1 MNAKNTDFGTF
12 AQDVML
18 GLNSTPKTL
27 PSKYFYDSKGDK
39 LFQQIMALPEYYLT
53 RKEYEVLEGQHKQ
66 ILAKIL
72 ALDEP
77 FNLVEL
83 GAGDGMKTKILLRY
97 LSEKKIEFTYYPVD
111 FSGSVLE
118 ELEESLA
125 KELPSLKVNPIQ
137 DTYRESLK
145 KQVWEDGKP
154 NLILFLGANL
164 GNFGVDEAKNII
176 DHLRVGTKRGDLVLI
191 GFDLKK
197 DPQTILNAYHDKQGV
212 TREFNMN
219 LLDRINRELDA
230 DFDRESFIHWP
241 TYDPVSGECRSY
253 LVSQKSQVV
262 TIGTLNQTFEFEAFE
277 SIFTE
282 ISKKYN
288 LSEISH
294 LASLGGF
301 EVKENFMDSEGYF
314 ADVLW
319 EKK

>member
-27 PSKYFYDSKGDK
+27 PSKYFYDAKGDK

-53 RKEYEVLEGQHKQ
+53 RKEYDVLEGQHEQ
-66 ILAKIL
+66 ILAEIL
-72 ALDEP
+72 ALDKT

-97 LSEKKIEFTYYPVD
+97 LAKMEVEFTYFPVD

-118 ELEESLA
+118 ELEESLSFEFPA
-125 KELPSLKVNPIQ
+125 LEVKPIQ

-145 KQVWEDGKP
+145 KQVWENGKP

-164 GNFGVDEAKNII
+164 GNFGADEAKNII
-176 DHLRVGTKRGDLVLI
+176 DHLRVGTKKGDFVLI

-197 DPQTILNAYHDKQGV
+197 DPQVILNAYHDKQGV
-212 TREFNMN
+212 TREFNLN

-230 DFDRESFIHWP
+230 DFDRESFTHWP

-253 LVSQKSQVV
+253 LVSQKSQEV
-262 TIGTLNQTFEFEAFE
+262 TIGALNQTFEFEEFE

-282 ISKKYN
+282 ISKKYS

-301 EVKENFMDSEGYF
+301 DVKENFMDSEGYF

-319 EKK
+319 VKK

>member
-18 GLNSTPKTL
+18 GLNSNPKTL
-27 PSKYFYDSKGDK
+27 PSKYFYDAKGDK

-53 RKEYEVLEGQHKQ
+53 RKEYEILEGQHRQ
-66 ILAKIL
+66 ILAEIVSLQK
-72 ALDEP
+72 P

-97 LSEKKIEFTYYPVD
+97 LTDRKIEFTYYPVD
-111 FSGSVLE
+111 FSGSVLV

-125 KELPSLKVNPIQ
+125 EEFPTLEVHPIQ
-137 DTYRESLK
+137 DTYRDSLK

-154 NLILFLGANL
+154 NLILFMGANL
-164 GNFGVDEAKNII
+164 GNFGVEEAKNII
-176 DHLRVGTKRGDLVLI
+176 DHLRVGTKKGDLVLI

-197 DPQTILNAYHDKQGV
+197 DPQTILNAYHDEQGV
-212 TREFNMN
+212 TREFNLN

-230 DFDRESFIHWP
+230 DFDRDSFVHWP
-241 TYDPVSGECRSY
+241 IYNPVSGECRSY
-253 LVSQKSQVV
+253 LVSQKAQTV
-262 TIGTLNQTFEFEAFE
+262 TIGALNQTFYFEAFE

-282 ISKKYN
+282 ISKKYS

-294 LASLGGF
+294 LAALGGF
-301 EVKENFMDSEGYF
+301 EVMGNFVDSEGYF

-319 EKK
+319 VKK

>member
-27 PSKYFYDSKGDK
+27 PSKYFYNAKGDK
-39 LFQQIMALPEYYLT
+39 LFQKIMALPEYYLT
-53 RKEYEVLEGQHKQ
+53 RKEYEILEGQCQQ
-66 ILAKIL
+66 ILASIL
-72 ALDEP
+72 SRNEP

-97 LSEKKIEFTYYPVD
+97 LVGRKAEFTYYPVD
-111 FSGSVLE
+111 FSGSVLA
-118 ELEESLA
+118 ELEDSLA
-125 KELPSLKVNPIQ
+125 NELPGLEVKPIQ
-137 DTYRESLK
+137 DTYRDSLK
-145 KQVWEDGKP
+145 KQEWENGRP

-164 GNFGVDEAKNII
+164 GNFGADEAKNIV
-176 DHLRVGTKRGDLVLI
+176 DHLRVGTKKSDLVLL

-219 LLDRINRELDA
+219 LLDRINEELDA
-230 DFDRESFIHWP
+230 DFDRGSFTHWP

-253 LVSQKSQVV
+253 LVSQKNQVV
-262 TIGTLNQTFEFEAFE
+262 TIGALNQTFEFEAFE

-282 ISKKYN
+282 ISKKYS
-288 LSEISH
+288 LSEISV
-294 LASLGGF
+294 LAALGGF
-301 EVKENFMDSEGYF
+301 EVKQNFVDSEGFF

-319 EKK
+319 EKR

>member
-27 PSKYFYDSKGDK
+27 PSKYFYDAKGDK

-66 ILAKIL
+66 ILTEII
-72 ALDEP
+72 ALDKP

-97 LSEKKIEFTYYPVD
+97 LTEMNVEFTYYPVD

-125 KELPSLKVNPIQ
+125 TEFPALNVNPIQ
-137 DTYRESLK
+137 DTYRDSLK
-145 KQVWEDGKP
+145 KQVWENGKP

-164 GNFGVDEAKNII
+164 GNFGMDEAKNII
-176 DHLRVGTKRGDLVLI
+176 DHLRVGTKKGDLVLL

-197 DPQTILNAYHDKQGV
+197 NPQIILNAYHDKQGV

-219 LLDRINRELDA
+219 LLDRINSELDA
-230 DFDRESFIHWP
+230 DFDRDSFTHWP

-262 TIGTLNQTFEFEAFE
+262 TIGALNQSFEFEAFE

-282 ISKKYN
+282 ISKKYS

-319 EKK
+319 VKK

>member
-1 MNAKNTDFGTF
+1 
-12 AQDVML
+12 
-18 GLNSTPKTL
+18 
-27 PSKYFYDSKGDK
+27 
-39 LFQQIMALPEYYLT
+39 
-53 RKEYEVLEGQHKQ
+53 
-66 ILAKIL
+66 
-72 ALDEP
+72 
-77 FNLVEL
+77 
-83 GAGDGMKTKILLRY
+83 MKTKILLRY
-97 LSEKKIEFTYYPVD
+97 LIEKKVEFTYYPVD

-125 KELPSLKVNPIQ
+125 TEFPALIVNPIQ
-137 DTYRESLK
+137 DTYRDSLK
-145 KQVWEDGKP
+145 KQIWEDGKP

-176 DHLRVGTKRGDLVLI
+176 DHLRVGTKKGDLVLL

-197 DPQTILNAYHDKQGV
+197 NPQIILNAYHDKQGV
-212 TREFNMN
+212 TRGFNMN
-219 LLDRINRELDA
+219 LLDRINKELDA
-230 DFDRESFIHWP
+230 DFDRDSFTHWP

-253 LVSQKSQVV
+253 LVSQIAQEV
-262 TIGTLNQTFEFEAFE
+262 TIGALNQSFEFEAFE

-282 ISKKYN
+282 ISKKYS
-288 LSEISH
+288 LSEISY

>member
-27 PSKYFYDSKGDK
+27 PSKYFYDAKGDK

-53 RKEYEVLEGQHKQ
+53 RKEYEILELQHEQILEQ
-66 ILAKIL
+66 ILASNQ
-72 ALDEP
+72 P

-97 LSEKKIEFTYYPVD
+97 LTEKKAEFTYYPVD

-118 ELEESLA
+118 ELEQSLA
-125 KELPSLKVNPIQ
+125 KELPQLTVNSIQ

-145 KQVWEDGKP
+145 KQVWEDGRP
-154 NLILFLGANL
+154 NLILFMGANL

-176 DHLRVGTKRGDLVLI
+176 DHLRVGTKRGDLVLL

-197 DPQTILNAYHDKQGV
+197 NPQTILNAYHDEQGV

-230 DFDRESFIHWP
+230 DFDRDSFVHWP

-253 LVSQKSQVV
+253 LVSQKSQAV
-262 TIGTLNQTFEFEAFE
+262 TIGALNQHVVFEAFE

-282 ISKKYN
+282 ISKKYS
-288 LSEISH
+288 LSEISN

>member
-27 PSKYFYDSKGDK
+27 PSKYFYDAKGDK

-53 RKEYEVLEGQHKQ
+53 RKEYEILEGQHEQ
-66 ILAKIL
+66 ILKSILKIGK
-72 ALDEP
+72 P
-77 FNLVEL
+77 FNLIEL
-83 GAGDGMKTKILLRY
+83 GAGDGLKTKILLRF
-97 LSEKKIEFTYYPVD
+97 LVNNEIDFIYYPVD

-118 ELEESLA
+118 ELEQSLA
-125 KELPSLKVNPIQ
+125 EEMPNLEVNPIQ
-137 DTYRESLK
+137 STYRESLK
-145 KQVWEDGKP
+145 NQEWENGRP

-164 GNFGVDEAKNII
+164 GNFGVEEAKNII
-176 DHLRVGTKRGDLVLI
+176 DHLRVGTRKGDQVLL

-197 DPQTILNAYHDKQGV
+197 NPNIILDAYNDEQGV

-219 LLDRINRELDA
+219 LLDRINKELDA
-230 DFDRESFIHWP
+230 DFDRNSFVHWP

-253 LVSQKSQVV
+253 LVSLKSQAVS
-262 TIGTLNQTFEFEAFE
+262 IGALNQTFEFEAFE

-282 ISKKYN
+282 ISKKYS

-301 EVKENFMDSEGYF
+301 EVNQNFLDSDGYF

>member
-1 MNAKNTDFGTF
+1 MTAKNTDFGTF

-18 GLNSTPKTL
+18 GLNASPKTL
-27 PSKYFYDSKGDK
+27 PSKYFYDAKGDK

-53 RKEYEVLEGQHKQ
+53 RKEYEILEGQHEQ
-66 ILAKIL
+66 ILAEIL
-72 ALDEP
+72 ALGKP

-83 GAGDGMKTKILLRY
+83 GAGDGLKTKILLRY
-97 LSEKKIEFTYYPVD
+97 LTGKKVEFTYYPVD

-118 ELEESLA
+118 ELEDSLA
-125 KELPSLKVNPIQ
+125 KELPELVVKPLQ
-137 DTYRESLK
+137 DTYRDSLK
-145 KQVWEDGKP
+145 KQVWEDGRP
-154 NLILFLGANL
+154 NLILFMGANL

-176 DHLRVGTKRGDLVLI
+176 DHLRVGTKKADLVLL

-197 DPQTILNAYHDKQGV
+197 DPQIILQAYNDKQGV
-212 TREFNMN
+212 TRDFNLN

-230 DFDRESFIHWP
+230 DFDRELFIHWP
-241 TYDPVSGECRSY
+241 TYNPVSGECRSY

-262 TIGTLNQTFEFEAFE
+262 TIGALNQSFQFEAFE

-282 ISKKYN
+282 ISKKYS

-301 EVKENFMDSEGYF
+301 EVKENFMDNEGYF

-319 EKK
+319 VKK

>member
-27 PSKYFYDSKGDK
+27 PSKYFYDAKGDK

-53 RKEYEVLEGQHKQ
+53 RKEYEILEGQHEQ
-66 ILAKIL
+66 ILNSILKIGK
-72 ALDEP
+72 P
-77 FNLVEL
+77 FNLIEL
-83 GAGDGMKTKILLRY
+83 GAGDGLKTKILLRF
-97 LSEKKIEFTYYPVD
+97 LVNNEIDFIYYPVD

-118 ELEESLA
+118 ELEQSLA
-125 KELPSLKVNPIQ
+125 EEMPNLEVNPIQ
-137 DTYRESLK
+137 STYRESLK
-145 KQVWEDGKP
+145 NQEWENGRP
-154 NLILFLGANL
+154 NLMLFLGANL
-164 GNFGVDEAKNII
+164 GNFGVEEAKNII
-176 DHLRVGTKRGDLVLI
+176 DHLRVGTRKGDQVLL

-197 DPQTILNAYHDKQGV
+197 NPNIILDAYNDEQGV

-230 DFDRESFIHWP
+230 DFDRNSFVHWP

-253 LVSQKSQVV
+253 LVSLKSQAVS
-262 TIGTLNQTFEFEAFE
+262 IGALNQTFEFEAFE

-282 ISKKYN
+282 ISKKYS

-301 EVKENFMDSEGYF
+301 EVNQNFLDSDGYF

>member
-1 MNAKNTDFGTF
+1 MNAKNTDFGSF

-53 RKEYEVLEGQHKQ
+53 RKEYEILELQHEQILEQ
-66 ILAKIL
+66 ILASSQ
-72 ALDEP
+72 P

-97 LSEKKIEFTYYPVD
+97 LTEKKVEFTYYPVD

-118 ELEESLA
+118 ELEVSLA
-125 KELPSLKVNPIQ
+125 NELPELVVKPLQ
-137 DTYRESLK
+137 DTYRVSLK
-145 KQVWEDGKP
+145 KQVWEDGRP
-154 NLILFLGANL
+154 NLILFMGANL
-164 GNFGVDEAKNII
+164 GNFGVEEAKNII
-176 DHLRVGTKRGDLVLI
+176 DHLRVGTKKGDLVLL

-197 DPQTILNAYHDKQGV
+197 NPQTILSAYHDEQGV

-230 DFDRESFIHWP
+230 NFERDSFVHWP

-253 LVSQKSQVV
+253 LVSLKTQDV
-262 TIGTLNQTFEFEAFE
+262 TIGALNQIFKFEAFE

-282 ISKKYN
+282 ISKKYS
-288 LSEISH
+288 LSEISY

>member
-53 RKEYEVLEGQHKQ
+53 RKEYEVLEGQHKL
-66 ILAKIL
+66 ILAENL
-72 ALDEP
+72 ALNEP

-137 DTYRESLK
+137 DTYRDSLK

-197 DPQTILNAYHDKQGV
+197 DPQTILNAYHDKKGV

-262 TIGTLNQTFEFEAFE
+262 TIGALNQTFEFEAFE

-282 ISKKYN
+282 ISKKYS

-301 EVKENFMDSEGYF
+301 KVKENFMDSEGYF

>member
-27 PSKYFYDSKGDK
+27 PSKYFYDAKGDK

-53 RKEYEVLEGQHKQ
+53 RKEYEILEGQHEQ
-66 ILAKIL
+66 ILKSILKIGK
-72 ALDEP
+72 P
-77 FNLVEL
+77 FNLIEL
-83 GAGDGMKTKILLRY
+83 GAGDGLKTKILLRF
-97 LSEKKIEFTYYPVD
+97 LVNNEIDFIYYPVD

-118 ELEESLA
+118 ELKQSLA
-125 KELPSLKVNPIQ
+125 EEMPNLEVNPIQ
-137 DTYRESLK
+137 STYRESLK
-145 KQVWEDGKP
+145 NQEWENGRP
-154 NLILFLGANL
+154 NLMLFLGANL
-164 GNFGVDEAKNII
+164 GNFGVEEAKNII
-176 DHLRVGTKRGDLVLI
+176 DHLRVGTRKGDQVLL

-197 DPQTILNAYHDKQGV
+197 NPNIILDAYNDEQGV

-219 LLDRINRELDA
+219 LLDRINKELDA
-230 DFDRESFIHWP
+230 DFDRNSFVHWP

-253 LVSQKSQVV
+253 LVSLKSQAVS
-262 TIGTLNQTFEFEAFE
+262 IGALNQTFEFEAFE

-282 ISKKYN
+282 ISKKYS

-301 EVKENFMDSEGYF
+301 EVNQNFLDSDGYF

>member
-12 AQDVML
+12 AQDVLL

-27 PSKYFYDSKGDK
+27 PSKYFYDAKGDK

-53 RKEYEVLEGQHKQ
+53 RKEYEVLECQHEQ
-66 ILAKIL
+66 ILAEIL
-72 ALDEP
+72 ALDKP

-97 LSEKKIEFTYYPVD
+97 LTEKKVEFTYYPVD

-125 KELPSLKVNPIQ
+125 MEFPELKVNSIQ
-137 DTYRESLK
+137 DTYRDSLK
-145 KQVWEDGKP
+145 KQIWEDGKP

-164 GNFGVDEAKNII
+164 GNFGADEAKNII

-197 DPQTILNAYHDKQGV
+197 NPRTILDAYHDKQGV
-212 TREFNMN
+212 TREFNLN
-219 LLDRINRELDA
+219 LLDRINSELDA
-230 DFDRESFIHWP
+230 DFDRDSFVHWP
-241 TYDPVSGECRSY
+241 TYDPVRGECRSY
-253 LVSQKSQVV
+253 LVSQKSQIV
-262 TIGTLNQTFEFEAFE
+262 TIGGLNQSFEFEAFE

-282 ISKKYN
+282 ISKKYS

-301 EVKENFMDSEGYF
+301 NVVESFLDSEGYF

-319 EKK
+319 AKK

>member
-18 GLNSTPKTL
+18 GLTSQPKTL
-27 PSKYFYDSKGDK
+27 PSKYFYDAKGDK
-39 LFQQIMALPEYYLT
+39 LFQKIMALPEYYLT
-53 RKEYEVLEGQHKQ
+53 RKEYEILEGQHEQ
-66 ILAKIL
+66 ILAPVL
-72 ALDEP
+72 ALGEP

-97 LSEKKIEFTYYPVD
+97 LAEMRVEFTYYPVD

-118 ELEESLA
+118 ELEDSLA
-125 KELPSLKVNPIQ
+125 EELPALRVNPLQ

-145 KQVWEDGKP
+145 KQLWEDGRP

-164 GNFGVDEAKNII
+164 GNFGAEEAKNII
-176 DHLRVGTKRGDLVLI
+176 NHLRVGTKKGDQVLL

-197 DPQTILNAYHDKQGV
+197 DPQTILNAYHDSKGV
-212 TREFNMN
+212 TREFNLN

-230 DFDRESFIHWP
+230 DFDRESFVHWP

-253 LVSQKSQVV
+253 LVSEIAQKV
-262 TIGTLNQTFEFEAFE
+262 TVSSINQSFEFEAYE
-277 SIFTE
+277 AIFTE
-282 ISKKYN
+282 ISKKYS
-288 LSEISH
+288 LPEISA
-294 LASLGGF
+294 LAALGGF
-301 EVKENFMDSEGYF
+301 EVKQNFVDSDGFF

-319 EKK
+319 EKR

>member
-18 GLNSTPKTL
+18 GLNSIPKTL
-27 PSKYFYDSKGDK
+27 PSKYFYDAKGDK
-39 LFQQIMALPEYYLT
+39 LFQQIMASPEYYLT
-53 RKEYEVLEGQHKQ
+53 RKEYEILAGQHAQ

-72 ALDEP
+72 LLDKP

-83 GAGDGMKTKILLRY
+83 GAGDGMKTKILLKY
-97 LSEKKIEFTYYPVD
+97 LTEKKVEFTYYPID

-118 ELEESLA
+118 ELEESLEM
-125 KELPSLKVNPIQ
+125 ELPELSVNPIQ
-137 DTYRESLK
+137 DSYRDSLK

-164 GNFGVDEAKNII
+164 GNFGVEEAKNIV
-176 DHLRVGTKRGDLVLI
+176 DHLRVGTKREDLVLL

-197 DPQTILNAYHDKQGV
+197 NPQIILNAYHDKQGI

-230 DFDRESFIHWP
+230 NFDRDSFVHWP

-253 LVSQKSQVV
+253 LVSQKTQDV
-262 TIGTLNQTFEFEAFE
+262 TIGALNQTFNFEAFE

-282 ISKKYN
+282 ISKKYS
-288 LSEISH
+288 LSEISY
-294 LASLGGF
+294 LASMGGF

>member
-12 AQDVML
+12 AQDVLL

-27 PSKYFYDSKGDK
+27 PSKYFYDAKGDK

-53 RKEYEVLEGQHKQ
+53 RKEYEVLEGQHEQ
-66 ILAKIL
+66 ILAEIL
-72 ALDEP
+72 ALGKP

-97 LSEKKIEFTYYPVD
+97 LIEKKVEFTYYPVD

-118 ELEESLA
+118 ELKESLTA
-125 KELPSLKVNPIQ
+125 ELPELVVNPIQ
-137 DTYRESLK
+137 DTYRNSLK
-145 KQVWEDGKP
+145 KQVWGESRP

-164 GNFGVDEAKNII
+164 GNFGADEAKNII
-176 DHLRVGTKRGDLVLI
+176 DHLRVGTKRGNLVLL

-197 DPQTILNAYHDKQGV
+197 NPQTILNAYHDAKGI
-212 TREFNMN
+212 TRKFNMN

-230 DFDRESFIHWP
+230 DFDRDSFVHWP

-262 TIGTLNQTFEFEAFE
+262 TIGALNQSFEFEAFE

-282 ISKKYN
+282 ISKKYS

-319 EKK
+319 VKK

>member
-18 GLNSTPKTL
+18 GLSSTPKTL

-39 LFQQIMALPEYYLT
+39 LFQKIMALPEYYLT
-53 RKEYEVLEGQHKQ
+53 RKEYEILESQHKQ
-66 ILAKIL
+66 ILAPIL
-72 ALDEP
+72 SLNQS
-77 FNLVEL
+77 FNLIEL

-97 LSEKKIEFTYYPVD
+97 LSKLKVDFTYYPVD

-125 KELPSLKVNPIQ
+125 NELPDLKVNPIQ

-145 KQVWEDGKP
+145 KQVWEDGRP
-154 NLILFLGANL
+154 NLILFMGANL

-176 DHLRVGTKRGDLVLI
+176 NHLRVGTKKGDLVLI

-212 TREFNMN
+212 TQEFNMN
-219 LLDRINRELDA
+219 LLDRLNRELEA
-230 DFDRESFIHWP
+230 DFDRDSFTHWP

-253 LVSQKSQVV
+253 LISQKAQNVN
-262 TIGTLNQTFEFEAFE
+262 IGALNQTFNFEAYE

-282 ISKKYN
+282 ISKKYS

-319 EKK
+319 ERQ

>member
-1 MNAKNTDFGTF
+1 MNAKNTDFGSF

-27 PSKYFYDSKGDK
+27 PSKYFYDAKGDK

-53 RKEYEVLEGQHKQ
+53 RKEYEILELQHEQ
-66 ILAKIL
+66 ILEQVL
-72 ALDEP
+72 ASNQP

-97 LSEKKIEFTYYPVD
+97 LTEQKVEFTYYPVD

-118 ELEESLA
+118 ELEGSLA
-125 KELPSLKVNPIQ
+125 KELPQLVVKPLQ
-137 DTYRESLK
+137 DTYRDSLK
-145 KQVWEDGKP
+145 KQVWEDGRP
-154 NLILFLGANL
+154 NLILFMGANL

-176 DHLRVGTKRGDLVLI
+176 DHLRVGTKRGDLVLL

-197 DPQTILNAYHDKQGV
+197 NPQTILNAYHDEQGV

-230 DFDRESFIHWP
+230 DFDRDSFVHWP

-253 LVSQKSQVV
+253 LVSEKTQDV
-262 TIGTLNQTFEFEAFE
+262 TIGALNQTFKFEAFE

-282 ISKKYN
+282 ISKKYS
-288 LSEISH
+288 LSEISY

>member
-1 MNAKNTDFGTF
+1 MNAKNTDFGSF

-27 PSKYFYDSKGDK
+27 PSKYFYDAKGDK

-53 RKEYEVLEGQHKQ
+53 RKEYEILELQHEQ
-66 ILAKIL
+66 ILEQVL
-72 ALDEP
+72 ASNQP

-97 LSEKKIEFTYYPVD
+97 LTDKKVEFTYYPVD

-125 KELPSLKVNPIQ
+125 KELPQLVVKPLQ
-137 DTYRESLK
+137 DTYRDSLK
-145 KQVWEDGKP
+145 KQVWEDGRP
-154 NLILFLGANL
+154 NLILFMGANL

-176 DHLRVGTKRGDLVLI
+176 DHLRVGTKRGDLVLL

-197 DPQTILNAYHDKQGV
+197 NPQTILNAYHDEQGV

-230 DFDRESFIHWP
+230 DFDRDSFVHWP

-253 LVSQKSQVV
+253 LVSEKTQDV
-262 TIGTLNQTFEFEAFE
+262 TIGALNQTFKFEAFE

-282 ISKKYN
+282 ISKKYS
-288 LSEISH
+288 LSEISY

>member
-18 GLNSTPKTL
+18 GLNSIPKTL
-27 PSKYFYDSKGDK
+27 PSKYFYDAKGDK
-39 LFQQIMALPEYYLT
+39 LFQQIMASPEYYLT
-53 RKEYEVLEGQHKQ
+53 RKEYEILAGQHTQ

-72 ALDEP
+72 LLDKP

-83 GAGDGMKTKILLRY
+83 GAGDGMKTKILLKY
-97 LSEKKIEFTYYPVD
+97 LTEKKVEFTYYPID

-118 ELEESLA
+118 ELEKSLA
-125 KELPSLKVNPIQ
+125 TELPGLTVNPIR
-137 DTYRESLK
+137 DTYRDSLK

-164 GNFGVDEAKNII
+164 GNFGVEEAKNIV
-176 DHLRVGTKRGDLVLI
+176 DHLRVGTKKGDLVLL

-197 DPQTILNAYHDKQGV
+197 NPRTILNAYHDEQGV

-219 LLDRINRELDA
+219 LLERINRELDA
-230 DFDRESFIHWP
+230 DFDRDSFTHWP

-253 LVSQKSQVV
+253 LVSQRSQVV
-262 TIGTLNQTFEFEAFE
+262 TIGALSQSFEFEAFE
-277 SIFTE
+277 SVFTE
-282 ISKKYN
+282 ISKKYS
-288 LSEISH
+288 LSEIGA
-294 LASLGGF
+294 LATSGGF
-301 EVKENFMDSEGYF
+301 HLEENFMDSEEYF

-319 EKK
+319 KRH